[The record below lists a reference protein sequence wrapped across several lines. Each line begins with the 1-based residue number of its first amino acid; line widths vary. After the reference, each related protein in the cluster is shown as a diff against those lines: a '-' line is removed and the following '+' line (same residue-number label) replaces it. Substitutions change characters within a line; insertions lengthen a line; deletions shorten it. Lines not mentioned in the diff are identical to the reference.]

1 MDPKIQG
8 FTTPTRLPGPNLG
21 HHTSEVQ
28 SVFQPSDEIG
38 GSGAPWNL
46 EEKAHGDF
54 SGKTEVLYLLH
65 GADFFFAHTMWSPSD
80 VCSFINPMNTI
91 VISIINHSYWSYKP
105 T

>member
-65 GADFFFAHTMWSPSD
+65 GADFFLPIQCGPPVMF
-80 VCSFINPMNTI
+80 VRL
-91 VISIINHSYWSYKP
+91 
-105 T
+105 